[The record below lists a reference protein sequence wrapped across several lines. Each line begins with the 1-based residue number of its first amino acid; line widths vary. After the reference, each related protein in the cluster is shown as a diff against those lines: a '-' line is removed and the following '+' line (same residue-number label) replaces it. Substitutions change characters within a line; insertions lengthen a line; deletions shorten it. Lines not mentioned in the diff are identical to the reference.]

1 LDCVLHSVLSFLT
14 AEEQEQAFFNEINQ
28 QAERRRDK
36 LRKPAKQESNSRTHN
51 EGKIHRVHIGVEQ
64 KQGEFS

>member
-1 LDCVLHSVLSFLT
+1 LDCLLHSIFSFLT

-36 LRKPAKQESNSRTHN
+36 LRKPAKQESNSRTTN
-51 EGKIHRVHIGVEQ
+51 EGKINLDVV
-64 KQGEFS
+64 